1 MESNGY
7 RGRRDNSSTEGHTVN
22 SFVHLVLGGIRSGKS
37 RHAEA
42 LASAS
47 GMPVCFVA
55 TYANEMM
62 DEEMRARVE
71 QHQNRRPNHWSTM
84 ENRFDLQNQILESGN
99 TLLLVDSITLW
110 LSYHLMQRRAPAPIL
125 ADLEGALQT
134 VRELQRA
141 VIFVSDEV
149 GMGMV
154 ALTQQGRAFCDLC
167 GAANQLIARYAT
179 KVEFIVAGL
188 PWVLKGG
195 G

>member
-1 MESNGY
+1 
-7 RGRRDNSSTEGHTVN
+7 
-22 SFVHLVLGGIRSGKS
+22 
-37 RHAEA
+37 
-42 LASAS
+42 
-47 GMPVCFVA
+47 
-55 TYANEMM
+55 
-62 DEEMRARVE
+62 
-71 QHQNRRPNHWSTM
+71 
-84 ENRFDLQNQILESGN
+84 
-99 TLLLVDSITLW
+99 
-110 LSYHLMQRRAPAPIL
+110 MQRREPGPIL

>member
-1 MESNGY
+1 
-7 RGRRDNSSTEGHTVN
+7 VN
-22 SFVHLVLGGIRSGKS
+22 SFLHLVLGGIRSGKS
-37 RHAEA
+37 RHAET

-62 DEEMRARVE
+62 DEEMRARVQ

-110 LSYHLMQRRAPAPIL
+110 LSYQLMQQRASAPVL
-125 ADLEGALQT
+125 ADLEEALQT

-141 VIFVSDEV
+141 VILVSDEV

>member
-1 MESNGY
+1 L
-7 RGRRDNSSTEGHTVN
+7 N
-22 SFVHLVLGGIRSGKS
+22 SFLHLVLGGIRSGKS

-55 TYANEMM
+55 TYAHEMM

-110 LSYHLMQRRAPAPIL
+110 LSYHLMQQRASGAIL

-141 VIFVSDEV
+141 VILVSDEV

-167 GAANQLIARYAT
+167 GSANQLIARYAT

>member
-1 MESNGY
+1 M
-7 RGRRDNSSTEGHTVN
+7 VN
-22 SFVHLVLGGIRSGKS
+22 SFLYLVLGGIRSGKS

-47 GMPVCFVA
+47 GMPVRFVA
-55 TYANEMM
+55 TYSTERME
-62 DEEMRARVE
+62 EEMRARIE
-71 QHQNRRPNHWSTM
+71 QHQNRRPDHWSMM

-99 TLLLVDSITLW
+99 TLLLVDSVTLW

-125 ADLEGALQT
+125 ADLEASLQT
-134 VRELQRA
+134 VHELRRA

-154 ALTQQGRAFCDLC
+154 ALTQQGRVFCDLC

-179 KVEFIVAGL
+179 KVEFMVAGL

-195 G
+195 E

>member
-1 MESNGY
+1 
-7 RGRRDNSSTEGHTVN
+7 VN
-22 SFVHLVLGGIRSGKS
+22 SFLHLVLGGIRSGKS

-42 LASAS
+42 LASTS

-55 TYANEMM
+55 TYSTERME
-62 DEEMRARVE
+62 EEMKARIE
-71 QHQNRRPNHWSTM
+71 LHQNRRPNHWSTM

-110 LSYHLMQRRAPAPIL
+110 LSYHLMQRRAPAVIL
-125 ADLEGALQT
+125 ADLEAALQT
-134 VRELQRA
+134 VHELRRA

-154 ALTQQGRAFCDLC
+154 ALTQEGRIFCDLC
-167 GAANQLIARYAT
+167 GAANRLIARYAT

-195 G
+195 E

>member
-1 MESNGY
+1 
-7 RGRRDNSSTEGHTVN
+7 VN
-22 SFVHLVLGGIRSGKS
+22 SFLHLVLGGSRSGKS

-42 LASAS
+42 LASAT

-55 TYANEMM
+55 TYATEAM
-62 DEEMRARVE
+62 DEEMRARIE

-84 ENRFDLQNQILESGN
+84 ENRFDLENQILESGN
-99 TLLLVDSITLW
+99 TLLMVDSITLW
-110 LSYHLMQRRAPAPIL
+110 LAYHLTQRRAPAPIL
-125 ADLEGALQT
+125 AELEAALQT
-134 VRELQRA
+134 ARELGRA
-141 VIFVSDEV
+141 VIIVSDEV

-154 ALTQQGRAFCDLC
+154 ALTQEGRVFCDVC

>member
-1 MESNGY
+1 
-7 RGRRDNSSTEGHTVN
+7 VN
-22 SFVHLVLGGIRSGKS
+22 FFLHLVLGGIRSGKS

-55 TYANEMM
+55 TYANEVM
-62 DEEMRARVE
+62 DEEMQARVK
-71 QHQNRRPNHWSTM
+71 QHQTRRPNHWSTM

-110 LSYHLMQRRAPAPIL
+110 LSYHLMQRRAPALIL
-125 ADLEGALQT
+125 ADLEAALQT
-134 VRELQRA
+134 AHELRRA

-149 GMGMV
+149 GMGMI
-154 ALTQQGRAFCDLC
+154 ALTQEGRIFCDLC

>member
-1 MESNGY
+1 
-7 RGRRDNSSTEGHTVN
+7 VN
-22 SFVHLVLGGIRSGKS
+22 PILHLVLGGIRSGKS

-55 TYANEMM
+55 TYATEMM

-71 QHQNRRPNHWSTM
+71 HHQNRRPNHWITM
-84 ENRFDLQNQILESGN
+84 ENRFDLQNQIIESGN
-99 TLLLVDSITLW
+99 TLLLIDSTTLW
-110 LSYHLMQRRAPAPIL
+110 LSYHLRQRRAPAQIL
-125 ADLEGALQT
+125 ADLEAALQM
-134 VRELQRA
+134 VHELRRA
-141 VIFVSDEV
+141 VIFVCDEV

-154 ALTQQGRAFCDLC
+154 ALTQEGRVFCDLC

>member
-1 MESNGY
+1 
-7 RGRRDNSSTEGHTVN
+7 VN
-22 SFVHLVLGGIRSGKS
+22 SFLHLVLGGIRSGKS

-47 GMPVCFVA
+47 GMAVCVVA
-55 TYANEMM
+55 TYATERMDNEM
-62 DEEMRARVE
+62 RTRVE
-71 QHQNRRPNHWSTM
+71 QHQTRRPNHWSTT

-110 LSYHLMQRRAPAPIL
+110 LSYHLMEGRAPAPIL
-125 ADLEGALQT
+125 ADLEAALQT
-134 VRELQRA
+134 VHELRRA

-154 ALTQQGRAFCDLC
+154 ALTPQGRVFSDLC
-167 GAANQLIARYAT
+167 GGANQLIARYAT

-195 G
+195 V